1 MSDDIELI
9 TPRPRRARRSTAG
22 KPRAAKLPFPRELP
36 LLPIRDNVYFPS
48 LIFPLFVGRE
58 KSVKALEETLET
70 HRHVLLVTQRQIDLE
85 DPEPSDLYEMGTV
98 SEVLQILKVPD
109 GTMRVMLEGISRFR
123 VTKYLQT
130 EPCFKVRGVPVTEDL
145 DKDLEREALMRSCLS
160 QFENIVNNGR
170 NIPPEAILN
179 VMNIEEPGRLADH
192 IAWHLSGLRVE
203 TKQELLETLNAKER
217 LDRLGVLLN
226 KEVEIIEVQKNI
238 RSRVEKEMGDNQRE
252 FILREQMK
260 AIQQELGERDD
271 RLSEIDEYR
280 QKIEECAMPELVAER
295 ATKELGRL
303 EKMPYAAPD
312 GVIVRT
318 YLDWL
323 TTLPWSK
330 ASKDKIDIEEAAKT
344 LDADHYGLPKVKE
357 RILEFLAIRKLT
369 GTLKGPIL
377 CFVGPP
383 GVGKTSIGRSIAR
396 AVGRKFVRISL
407 GGVRDEAEIRG
418 HRRTYVGALPGR
430 IIQGLKT
437 AGTRNPVFMLD
448 EIDKLASDFRGDP
461 SSALL
466 EALDPEQ
473 NFEFSD
479 HYLEVPF
486 DLSDVMF
493 ITTANLLDPIPPALR
508 DRMEVISFSGY
519 IEDEKAAI
527 ARQFLIPKQLKDHG
541 LTAEN
546 LDIQESAIHRVIRE
560 HTREAGVRNL
570 ERELAS
576 VCRKVARKVAEGNV
590 ARLTVTE
597 DDVQEYLG
605 RKRFHYGI
613 MEEQDQ
619 IGAATGLAYTEF
631 GGDVISIEVSLLR
644 GKDGRLTLTGQLGD
658 VMKESAQ
665 AALSYVRSKAR
676 YLDLPDDFYERTE
689 IHLHVPAGG
698 VPKDGPSA
706 GITIATALASAL
718 TGRAVHKDLA
728 MTGEITL
735 RGRVLPI
742 GGLKEKVLAAHRAGI
757 RTVLFP
763 ADNLKDVD
771 EIPQN
776 VRDDMELIQ
785 VAHMD
790 DVLPLALLER
800 TDGRGE
806 RDILVG

>member
-1 MSDDIELI
+1 MPDEMDPI
-9 TPRPRRARRSTAG
+9 TPKPRRTRRTSTGKARQS
-22 KPRAAKLPFPRELP
+22 KQPFPNELP

-58 KSVKALEETLET
+58 KSVRALEETLES
-70 HRHVLLVTQRQIDLE
+70 HRHVLLVTQRQVDLE
-85 DPEPSDLYEMGTV
+85 DPEPSDLYGVGTV
-98 SEVLQILKVPD
+98 AEVLQILKVPD
-109 GTMRVMLEGISRFR
+109 GTMRVMLEGVSRFR
-123 VTKYLQT
+123 VTKFVQT
-130 EPCFKVRGVPVTEDL
+130 DPCFIVRGTAIPEDMS
-145 DKDLEREALMRSCLS
+145 KNLEMEALMRSCLS
-160 QFENIVNNGR
+160 QFENIVNSGR
-170 NIPPEAILN
+170 SIPPEAILN
-179 VMNIEEPGRLADH
+179 VMNVEEPGRLADH

-203 TKQELLETLNAKER
+203 TKQDLLETVVAKQR
-217 LDRLGVLLN
+217 LENLGVLLN
-226 KEVEIIEVQKNI
+226 KESEIIEVQKNI
-238 RSRVEKEMGDNQRE
+238 RTRVEKEMGDNQRE

-271 RLSEIDEYR
+271 RLNEIDEYR
-280 QKIEECAMPELVAER
+280 QKIQECQMPEAVAER
-295 ATKELGRL
+295 ANKELGRL

-330 ASKDKIDIEEAAKT
+330 ASKDRIDIEEAKKT
-344 LDADHYGLPKVKE
+344 LDADHYGLPKVKD

-396 AVGRKFVRISL
+396 AIGRKFHRISL

-430 IIQGLKT
+430 VIQGLKQV
-437 AGTRNPVFMLD
+437 GTRNPVFMLD

-473 NFEFSD
+473 NNEFSD

-519 IEDEKAAI
+519 IEDEKAQI

-541 LTAEN
+541 LTEKN
-546 LDIQESAIHRVIRE
+546 LEIEEEAVRRVIRE

-570 ERELAS
+570 ERELAAI
-576 VCRKVARKVAEGNV
+576 CRKVARKVAEGSV
-590 ARLTVTE
+590 DHVCVGA
-597 DDVQEYLG
+597 DDIQEYLG
-605 RKRFHYGI
+605 RRRYHYGA

-619 IGAATGLAYTEF
+619 VGAATGLVFTEF
-631 GGDVISIEVSLLR
+631 GGDVVSIEVSLLR

-665 AALSYVRSKAR
+665 AALSYIRSKAR
-676 YLDLPDDFYERTE
+676 YLELADDFYERTE
-689 IHLHVPAGG
+689 IHLHVPAGA

-718 TGRAVHKDLA
+718 TGRAVRKEVA

-763 ADNLKDVD
+763 AENEKDVED
-771 EIPQN
+771 IPQN
-776 VRDDMELIQ
+776 VRDEMSLIQ
-785 VAHMD
+785 VSHMD
-790 DVLPLALLER
+790 EVLPRALEER
-800 TDGRGE
+800 AEPKTE
-806 RDILVG
+806 REMIVA